1 MSASRERLARNQAL
15 YREVNERI
23 HDLTDG
29 EDMTEFVCECSN
41 TDCME
46 FIALTN
52 SEYERIR
59 SDPTW
64 FLIKP
69 DHYIGQI
76 ERVISQGAGY
86 AVVEKFVAEE
96 YLEEADP
103 RSNGSEAGPAGA

>member
-1 MSASRERLARNQAL
+1 MSASHERLARNEAL
-15 YREVNERI
+15 YRDVNERI
-23 HDLTDG
+23 QDRADG
-29 EDMTEFVCECSN
+29 EDMTEFVCECSD

-52 SEYERIR
+52 SEYERVR

-64 FLIKP
+64 FAIKP
-69 DHYIGQI
+69 NHYIGQI

-86 AVVEKFVAEE
+86 TVVEKFVAEE

-103 RSNGSEAGPAGA
+103 RSDGFEAGPAGA